1 MELKEKRWTII
12 LSPLLA
18 LTFGLLVGAIFLIFT
33 GKNPFQVYLLI
44 FQGSLGSKYFIS
56 ETLIKATPLILAGLG
71 LAIGFKGG
79 LFNIGAEGQ
88 LLVGALIAALVGFKV
103 THLPSFLHIIL
114 ALGAAG
120 LGGALWAALA
130 GWLKA
135 KRGVHEV
142 ISTIMLNYIAI
153 YITNYLVREPFKSGY
168 LPKTPLILSTA
179 KLPLLLPDT
188 RLSIGII
195 LALGLAYLMYRLLE
209 QTVFG
214 YELKA
219 VGFNP
224 QAAEYAGINQVRM
237 IILTM
242 GLSGTLAGLAG
253 GVEILGLHHRFYG
266 QFSPG
271 YGFDSIA
278 VALLG
283 KNNPLG
289 VVFAALLF
297 AVMRTG
303 AMYMQRIAQV
313 STDIV
318 LILQAAIIFFIAI
331 EFAFKPWT
339 SRRRSV

>member
-1 MELKEKRWTII
+1 MELKEKKWTII
-12 LSPLLA
+12 LGPLLA
-18 LTFGLLVGAIFLIFT
+18 LAFGLTVGAIFLIFT
-33 GKNPFQVYLLI
+33 KKNPFQVYLLI
-44 FQGSLGSKYFIS
+44 LQGSLGSKYFIS

-71 LAIGFKGG
+71 LAIGFRGG

-88 LLVGALIAALVGFKV
+88 LLVGAFIAALVGFKV
-103 THLPSFLHIIL
+103 NHLPPFFHILL
-114 ALGAAG
+114 ALGAAC

-142 ISTIMLNYIAI
+142 ISTIMLNYVAI

-168 LPKTPLILSTA
+168 LPKTPLILSSA
-179 KLPLLLPDT
+179 KLPLLLPNT
-188 RLSIGII
+188 RLSIGIV
-195 LALGLAYLMYRLLE
+195 LALTLAYLIYRLLE

-224 QAAEYAGINQVRM
+224 QAAEYAGINQIKM

-242 GLSGTLAGLAG
+242 GLSGALAGMAG

-278 VALLG
+278 VALLA

-297 AVMRTG
+297 AAMRTG
-303 AMYMQRIAQV
+303 AMYMQRIMQV

-331 EFAFKPWT
+331 EFSFKLWIG
-339 SRRRSV
+339 RRRKT